1 MDIKV
6 FTMVEAVHLTGTAS
20 PVDSDDLSAWSHT
33 CSSMPEAML
42 SVKNSIRE
50 AVDEFYEGSGLTD
63 DEIDKIVDVVF
74 GDRRE
79 DGMWT
84 WDPADRSY
92 LWRIVEDVLHVP
104 CGNDDEYDDDK
115 YDVTM
120 DMMGYRKED
129 SEHVDKS
136 GDELLEEKE

>member
-6 FTMVEAVHLTGTAS
+6 FTMVEVVHLSGTAS
-20 PVDSDDLSAWSHT
+20 PVDSDDLSAWSQT
-33 CSSMPEAML
+33 YSSMPEAML
-42 SVKNSIRE
+42 SVKNSILE
-50 AVDEFYEGSGLTD
+50 AVDGFYEGSGITEED
-63 DEIDKIVDVVF
+63 IDKMADVVF

-79 DGMWT
+79 DGTWA

-104 CGNDDEYDDDK
+104 SDCDDVYDDDK
-115 YDVTM
+115 YDVAM

-129 SEHVDKS
+129 SEHVDRS
-136 GDELLEEKE
+136 VDELLEEKE